1 MGPCQE
7 MFAGEKQRVRNWMMQ
22 VQEKLSRMLEVPT
35 GAKRVVL
42 EHGLTKTQEQPQAGQ
57 KMMS

>member
-1 MGPCQE
+1 
-7 MFAGEKQRVRNWMMQ
+7 MMQ
-22 VQEKLSRMLEVPT
+22 EQEKLLRMPDVPT
-35 GAKRVVL
+35 GTKRVVL

>member
-1 MGPCQE
+1 

-22 VQEKLSRMLEVPT
+22 EQEKLLRMLDVPT
-35 GAKRVVL
+35 GTKRVVL